1 MYARKQPKE
10 STAKRRN
17 LAAELTGEMMTNIA

>member
-17 LAAELTGEMMTNIA
+17 LAAELTGQER